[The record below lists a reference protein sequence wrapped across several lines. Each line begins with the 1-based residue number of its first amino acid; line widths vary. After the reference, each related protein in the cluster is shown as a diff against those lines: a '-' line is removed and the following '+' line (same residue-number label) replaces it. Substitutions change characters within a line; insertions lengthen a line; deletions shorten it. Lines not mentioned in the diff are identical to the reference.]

1 MSSVSKVHR
10 SLWNESNISIV
21 INKEEEIERKIKKK
35 KLDLIMQMRLWNL
48 KLKTGCTR

>member
-21 INKEEEIERKIKKK
+21 IDKEEEIERKIKKNRINHANETLELK
-35 KLDLIMQMRLWNL
+35 IEDRLY
-48 KLKTGCTR
+48 